1 MIKKAGLVVVTAL
14 LFLLLLIPGS
24 VQASSELTVVDS
36 SAKVDFP
43 ASLSFHLS
51 AASNVFITDIR
62 LHYRVERL
70 SYAPVTSE
78 VYLEFAPD
86 TVVES
91 EWVWDMRK
99 TGGLPPG
106 AGVTY
111 WWKVE
116 DAAGNKIRT
125 ELSNINFNDNRY
137 TWNEITGG
145 KVTLHWYR
153 GSDSYIEELMEAVQ
167 QTLVRL
173 REYTNV
179 ELEKSVN
186 IHIYANASDL
196 QGAMIYSQEWT
207 GGLAFTRY
215 GIIAVGIEPNRIE
228 WGSRVLAHELTHL
241 VIHQMTLSPY
251 GDIPTWLDEGLAMN
265 GEGDLRPTSVS
276 LLNDAALEDNLIS
289 VRSMASP
296 FSAYTAESSLAYAQ
310 SYSLVEFLSKN
321 YGQEKMFELL
331 SAFQEGSSYDDAL
344 LGVYGFDMDGLDSQ
358 WRDYIIASVGSADT
372 KWRVEPQVWLFGL
385 LVFGL
390 VVIAIVVIVLWQ
402 YGRRGDGRL

>member
-1 MIKKAGLVVVTAL
+1 MIKRAGLVVIAVL
-14 LFLLLLIPGS
+14 LFMLLLIPGS
-24 VQASSELTVVDS
+24 VQASNGLVVVDS
-36 SAKVDFP
+36 SAEVDFP

-51 AASNVFITDIR
+51 TASNVIITDIR
-62 LHYRVERL
+62 LHYQVERL

-86 TVVES
+86 TAVES

-106 AGVTY
+106 ASVTY
-111 WWKVE
+111 WWTVE

-125 ELSNINFNDNRY
+125 EVSNINFNDNRY
-137 TWNEITGG
+137 TWNEITRG
-145 KVTLHWYR
+145 KITLHWYK
-153 GSDSYIEELMEAVQ
+153 GSDSFIEELMEAVQ
-167 QTLVRL
+167 QALVRL

-196 QGAMIYSQEWT
+196 QGAMISSQEWT
-207 GGLAFTRY
+207 GGVAFTRY
-215 GIIAVGIEPNRIE
+215 GIIAVGIEPNRLE

-265 GEGDLRPTSVS
+265 GEGDLWPASVS
-276 LLNDAALEDNLIS
+276 LLNDAALDDNLIS

-296 FSAYTAESSLAYAQ
+296 FSAYTEASSLAYAQ

-331 SAFQEGSSYDDAL
+331 SAFKEGSSYDDAL
-344 LGVYGFDMDGLDSQ
+344 LRVYGFDMDGLDSL
-358 WRDYIIASVGSADT
+358 WRDYIIANAESADT

-390 VVIAIVVIVLWQ
+390 VVVAIVIIVLWH
-402 YGRRGDGRL
+402 YGRRGDGHV

>member
-1 MIKKAGLVVVTAL
+1 MIKKAGLVVLAVL
-14 LFLLLLIPGS
+14 WFLLLLMPGS

-51 AASNVFITDIR
+51 TASNVIITDIR
-62 LHYRVERL
+62 LHYQVERL
-70 SYAPVTSE
+70 SYAPVISE
-78 VYLEFAPD
+78 VYLDFAPD

-106 AGVTY
+106 ASVTY
-111 WWKVE
+111 WWTVE
-116 DAAGNKIRT
+116 DAAGNRILT

-137 TWNEITGG
+137 TWNEITRG
-145 KVTLHWYR
+145 KVTLHWYK
-153 GSDSYIEELMEAVQ
+153 GSDSFIEELMETVQ
-167 QTLVRL
+167 QALVKL

-186 IHIYANASDL
+186 IHIYANAPDL
-196 QGAMIYSQEWT
+196 QGAMISAQEWT
-207 GGLAFTRY
+207 GGVAFTRY
-215 GIIAVGIEPNRIE
+215 GIIAVGIEPNRLE
-228 WGSRVLAHELTHL
+228 WGRRVLAHELTHL

-265 GEGDLRPTSVS
+265 GEGDLWPTSVS
-276 LLNDAALEDNLIS
+276 LLNDAALDDDLIS

-296 FSAYTAESSLAYAQ
+296 FSAHTEESSLAYAQ

-344 LGVYGFDMDGLDSQ
+344 LRVYGFDMDGLDSLWQ
-358 WRDYIIASVGSADT
+358 DYIIANTELADT
-372 KWRVEPQVWLFGL
+372 KWRVEPQVWLL

-390 VVIAIVVIVLWQ
+390 VVLAIVIIVLWY
-402 YGRRGDGRL
+402 YGRRNDGRL